1 MMTSSEET
9 LAMGITTTAIQPSAN
24 DPHDWFEP
32 KNVNVTVVICGS
44 RERTQEEATNLAMAE
59 MYRQGLILGWKFQRL
74 RTRQG

>member
-1 MMTSSEET
+1 
-9 LAMGITTTAIQPSAN
+9 MGITTTTIQPSAN

-32 KNVNVTVVICGS
+32 KNINVTVVICGS

-59 MYRQGLILGWKFQRL
+59 MYRQGLIQGWKFQRL